1 MMKIR
6 NIYTYTLILALA
18 ALSLSCTPDDGPA
31 DPKATELA
39 FEMLAGQWTFGQFGS
54 IKVDGSDVSAN
65 YSGFALSFTDGGYTT
80 TNAGEL
86 FNASGT
92 WEWSDESG
100 RTVSLDDG
108 KTINIQQLT
117 LNKFVFS
124 FTKTDGP
131 VRAGIA
137 GNYVITVE
145 K

>member
-1 MMKIR
+1 MNTKG
-6 NIYTYTLILALA
+6 IYTYTLMALVA
-18 ALSLSCTPDDGPA
+18 IICFSCNPDDGPG
-31 DPKATELA
+31 DPLATELA
-39 FEMLAGQWTFGQFGS
+39 FEKLAGQWTLGQFSS

-80 TNAGEL
+80 TNAGDL
-86 FNASGT
+86 FSASGT
-92 WEWSDESG
+92 WEWADESG
-100 RTVSLDDG
+100 GVVSLDDG

-117 LNKFVFS
+117 LTKFVFS

>member
-1 MMKIR
+1 MNTKR
-6 NIYTYTLILALA
+6 IYNYMLIAALA
-18 ALSLSCTPDDGPA
+18 IVSLSCNPDDGPA
-31 DPKATELA
+31 DPRATELA
-39 FEMLAGQWTFGQFGS
+39 FEKLAGQWTLGQFGS

-86 FNASGT
+86 FSASGT
-92 WEWSDESG
+92 WEWADESG
-100 RTVSLDDG
+100 GVVNLDDG
-108 KTINIQQLT
+108 KTININQLT
-117 LNKFVFS
+117 LKKFVFS
-124 FTKTDGP
+124 FTKSDGP